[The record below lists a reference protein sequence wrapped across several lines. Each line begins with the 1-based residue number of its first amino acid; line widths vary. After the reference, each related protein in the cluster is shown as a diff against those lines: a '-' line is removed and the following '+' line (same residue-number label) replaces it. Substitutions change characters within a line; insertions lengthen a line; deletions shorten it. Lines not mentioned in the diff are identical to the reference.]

1 MLADFSQL
9 LPRLARALLNSAA
22 PVLKDRFAPSRRNC
36 MATRAP
42 IGGGALLRI
51 ESLPSRP
58 LSFCEE
64 DGRERRFGFLRTNAP
79 CRRSGRARK
88 KGEESWSR
96 LFVLDV
102 AVRKRGSP

>member
-9 LPRLARALLNSAA
+9 PPSLARALLNSAA

-36 MATRAP
+36 MAMRAP

-58 LSFCEE
+58 LSFVKRTGGKE
-64 DGRERRFGFLRTNAP
+64 GSGF
-79 CRRSGRARK
+79 
-88 KGEESWSR
+88 
-96 LFVLDV
+96 
-102 AVRKRGSP
+102 